1 MPSPIFANAP
11 FTFEEMI
18 ATRSAEEAATLAR
31 YVAPTNVVVE
41 HATVPVFGYE
51 IPIRIY
57 RSANSN
63 NQGQAPLFIW
73 HHGGAFMGGGLNMP
87 EAHVT
92 AHEVAARS
100 GALVVSVD
108 YRLCN
113 DDIKFPTPQRDA
125 LAVAMWLLRN
135 QVDLNFDPKRLFL
148 GGASAGAC
156 LVGSLAMLL
165 RDGGVPVAG
174 VVPVYGV
181 GHLEE
186 LAPSEELIKHCEA
199 GLGHPVHLMTGH
211 NAWLMPEDP
220 DECAG
225 FHVWPGSESDYRDLP
240 KHFFIH
246 ADFDILR
253 STGEPW
259 AQQLRDAGVEVIE
272 VVETGTAHGF
282 LNDLPNENLGQNLA
296 LDRIAKFI
304 EEN

>member
-11 FTFEEMI
+11 FTFEEMM
-18 ATRSAEEAATLAR
+18 ASRSAEEAATLAR

-41 HATVPVFGYE
+41 DAIVPVFGYE

-57 RSANSN
+57 RSGGSN

-92 AHEVAARS
+92 AYEVASRS
-100 GALVVSVD
+100 GAMVVSVD

-125 LAVAMWLLRN
+125 LAVAMWLTRN
-135 QVDLNFDPKRLFL
+135 QAELNFDPKRLFL

-156 LVGSLAMLL
+156 LAGSLAMLL

-186 LAPSEELIKHCEA
+186 LPAAKELIKHCEE
-199 GLGHPVHLMTGH
+199 GLGRPVHMMTGH
-211 NAWLMPEDP
+211 HAWLMPKDP

-282 LNDLPNENLGQNLA
+282 LNDLPNENPGQNLA